1 MKLSYMV
8 GTPEV
13 KVMPAAWVGDPAAV
27 LGEIAEIGYGGV
39 ELQTRDPR
47 AFDTAAFLRHTANAG
62 LTITGVSTA
71 PAVNE
76 DKLYL
81 TSPDETV
88 RQETVRRLTA
98 AAELASEYGTH
109 VTIGRIRGQAAW
121 APTRKTAFTWFRVG
135 LSQIVERAAALGV
148 RVVLEPQSRPGDMFN
163 TMGEALSFL
172 EDFGSDVMAV
182 EADSY
187 HMALEERSIPAALV
201 TAHRSGR
208 LIHVQVSDSNRLAPG
223 WGHLNWMDFFDTL
236 RALDYAGW
244 ICIEA
249 TQSPD
254 SRTVARQA
262 FRFVELIA
270 TEPAGDSNGTD

>member
-1 MKLSYMV
+1 VKLSYMV
-8 GTPEV
+8 ATPEV
-13 KVMPAAWVGDPAAV
+13 RTMPAAWVGDPAAV

-47 AFDTAAFLRHTANAG
+47 SFDTAAFLAQTAKAG
-62 LTITGVSTA
+62 LVITGVSTA
-71 PAVNE
+71 PAVDE

-81 TSPDETV
+81 TSPDETI
-88 RQETVRRLTA
+88 RQEAVRRLTVA
-98 AAELASEYGTH
+98 VELAAEYGTH
-109 VTIGRIRGQAAW
+109 ATIGRIRGQAAW
-121 APTRKTAFTWFRVG
+121 APTRETAFTWLRAG
-135 LSQIVERAAALGV
+135 LSQVVERAAALGV
-148 RVVLEPQSRPGDMFN
+148 RVVLEPQGRPGDMFT
-163 TMGEALSFL
+163 TMRSALSFL

-208 LIHVQVSDSNRLAPG
+208 LVHVQVSDTNRLAPG

-236 RALDYAGW
+236 RALNYGGW
-244 ICIEA
+244 VCIEA
-249 TQSPD
+249 RQDPD
-254 SRTVARQA
+254 SRSVARQA

-270 TEPAGDSNGTD
+270 TERAGDSDGTD